1 MADTLPSVIIYKP
14 ENITGNNRNLTD
26 TVKLNI
32 ALKSIEKYK
41 EIEQLYIY
49 TKTMNILPPENTEIK
64 FDYITEDRFRDII
77 KNRNAVQNW
86 KKLANKVKKDNFL
99 DDIDEITYY
108 LRYYMGLKKLKEILL
123 HNAHKDV
130 MDKLKKFLSVG
141 DDYTDYSEEDISTDA
156 EKSAAD
162 RTAVVQGAVKTRG
175 NLVALPSTKSMPKQ
189 EIVVFN
195 VVSGGRSSQ
204 TKGIADYL
212 TQNKCVIVNVAAAD
226 NEMRRRT
233 LDFLSG
239 ISFAMGGSKA
249 RVADYVYVFAP
260 SSMTISNAQ
269 PDGSDEDSGLTP
281 SGGDNGEYGDYEG
294 YRGPYR

>member
-1 MADTLPSVIIYKP
+1 MAGGI
-14 ENITGNNRNLTD
+14 
-26 TVKLNI
+26 
-32 ALKSIEKYK
+32 
-41 EIEQLYIY
+41 
-49 TKTMNILPPENTEIK
+49 
-64 FDYITEDRFRDII
+64 
-77 KNRNAVQNW
+77 
-86 KKLANKVKKDNFL
+86 
-99 DDIDEITYY
+99 
-108 LRYYMGLKKLKEILL
+108 
-123 HNAHKDV
+123 